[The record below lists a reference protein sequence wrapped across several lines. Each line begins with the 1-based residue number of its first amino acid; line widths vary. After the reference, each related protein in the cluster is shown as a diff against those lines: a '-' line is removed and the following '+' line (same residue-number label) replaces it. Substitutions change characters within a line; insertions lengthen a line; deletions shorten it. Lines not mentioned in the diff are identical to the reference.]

1 MSHPKATGDRRSA
14 NQKLMTPIRLWYE
27 CLKAAEGCYFDPDC
41 RAKADDLRN
50 AHAVSEAWLK
60 HALSDDAGQVYGFTR
75 GKGLPEEMY
84 GPLLAR
90 EAAEELDR
98 KQRQAFPEPVCVG
111 KATVGR
117 FCCGTHDSE
126 FNPID
131 ELDVRSPLT
140 PSALDEHCRDLLFHR
155 AVIRQLHQDAAF
167 KVYRRELRRRYPG
180 QSFPWDDNPHWDRH
194 SIANLQWPR
203 DVLLWASDATG
214 APWRV
219 QHIVLHVR
227 GTPQVA
233 GCGAGSQGRD
243 TWGFTVVPH
252 AGGHLVAFHHCIGH
266 PLPLV
271 PAPQVARDAWADVI
285 GDAAGSPP
293 RELTPQDGV
302 AQRIS
307 RFLLVHC
314 REVCLAPAAWHRW
327 DAGKQDAV
335 RDLLFSTITGD
346 RFGGPPSATIP
357 DVNLFA

>member
-1 MSHPKATGDRRSA
+1 M
-14 NQKLMTPIRLWYE
+14 
-27 CLKAAEGCYFDPDC
+27 
-41 RAKADDLRN
+41 
-50 AHAVSEAWLK
+50 SEAWLK

-75 GKGLPEEMY
+75 GKGLPGEMY

-90 EAAEELDR
+90 EAAAELDR
-98 KQRQAFPEPVCVG
+98 KQRQTLPELVCVG

-131 ELDVRSPLT
+131 ELDVPVPPDPVGLGRTLSGPAVPPGRDPAAAPGRRVQGLPQGAPQTVFPGSPFRGT
-140 PSALDEHCRDLLFHR
+140 T
-155 AVIRQLHQDAAF
+155 
-167 KVYRRELRRRYPG
+167 
-180 QSFPWDDNPHWDRH
+180 NPHWDRP
-194 SIANLQWPR
+194 SIANLQWSR

-233 GCGAGSQGRD
+233 GCGAGSQGRY

-314 REVCLAPAAWHRW
+314 KEVCLAPAAWHRW

-335 RDLLFSTITGD
+335 RDLFFSTITGD
-346 RFGGPPSATIP
+346 RFGGRPSAAIP
-357 DVNLFA
+357 AVNLFA